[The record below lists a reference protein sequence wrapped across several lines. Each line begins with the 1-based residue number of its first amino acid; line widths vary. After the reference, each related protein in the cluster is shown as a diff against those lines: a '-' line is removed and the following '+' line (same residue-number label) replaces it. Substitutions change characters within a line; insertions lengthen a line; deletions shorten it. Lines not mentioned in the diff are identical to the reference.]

1 MVCECLLQGESGFMC
16 RHMQALCSN
25 VKRLSHL
32 LQKPMS
38 GVWLNSKFIDAFK
51 DFQVIMPSETEISQ
65 VSGEMFPGP
74 INMPRKV
81 KARSRPKVKCFKKN
95 DRQFKS
101 KLQER
106 TGNGPMDKRRVC
118 SFIIRIHIIIY
129 IRK

>member
-1 MVCECLLQGESGFMC
+1 
-16 RHMQALCSN
+16 
-25 VKRLSHL
+25 
-32 LQKPMS
+32 MS